1 MWKKRILPWLV
12 LLLWPVIDR
21 LLIVSCRIKPLR
33 SDGIIGV
40 ETRRYKGHPIKLGDG
55 CEVKPGDTIIELHL
69 SAAWF
74 RQRRK
79 MSLTAPGWEAL
90 HCFAEDLGYLAE
102 QMVNEKFDC
111 CITALHASTLL
122 HVLARRLGF
131 QVEEL
136 PNTLWNRL
144 TQFYLAGLM
153 QIHHLQGNERFN
165 ILSKPLELKEIWLS
179 KAELLRRYGSPGQHP
194 EAKITGLK

>member
-21 LLIVSCRIKPLR
+21 LLIMGCHIKPLR

-40 ETRRYKGHPIKLGDG
+40 ESRRYKGRPIKLSDG
-55 CEVKPGDTIIELHL
+55 SEVRRGDTIIELHL
-69 SAAWF
+69 NSAWF
-74 RQRRK
+74 RKRRK
-79 MSLTAPGWEAL
+79 MSLTAPIWEVL
-90 HCFAEDLGYLAE
+90 HCFAKDLSYLAE
-102 QMVNEKFDC
+102 QMVNEKFDSR
-111 CITALHASTLL
+111 ITALHSSTLL

-153 QIHHLQGNERFN
+153 QIHHLREKERFN
-165 ILSKPLELKEIWLS
+165 VLSEPLELKEIWLS
-179 KAELLRRYGSPGQHP
+179 KAELLRRYGSPQS
-194 EAKITGLK
+194 ASRS